1 MSEEREFADGPNVDN
16 RKFDR
21 RQNSIA
27 YLTRN
32 DLRSLISDAVKEVHV
47 PVLTEDEIR
56 WVRLAIQSEAKRAE
70 WRAAVVKHST
80 LVLVGLFIGWL
91 ATHAFD
97 IMAGVVD
104 YFRANPKPPV
114 VK

>member
-1 MSEEREFADGPNVDN
+1 MSDEHEFADGLMVDN

-21 RQNSIA
+21 RQNSVA
-27 YLTRN
+27 SLTRD
-32 DLRSLISDAVKEVHV
+32 DLRSLISDAVKEVHT

-56 WVRLAIQSEAKRAE
+56 WVRLAIQAEAKRAE

-91 ATHAFD
+91 ATHSFD
-97 IMAGVVD
+97 ILVGVVD
-104 YFRANPKPPV
+104 YFRTPKPPV